1 MKYHAWGDGYGFSL
15 LVGRGD
21 GFTVWYESGGASV
34 GVLTCNAHEDYEL
47 GEHLI
52 RDRKPAPP
60 GAR

>member
-1 MKYHAWGDGYGFSL
+1 
-15 LVGRGD
+15 
-21 GFTVWYESGGASV
+21 V

-52 RDRKPAPP
+52 RERKPAPP